1 VSFISFF
8 IVYELNFIS
17 HIYIGAYHCISMQT
31 NAYAVADVAELCGV
45 HRNTVYN
52 WIKNRR
58 LNSVRISQKRQF
70 IRPEEMKRF
79 VDANL
84 IDAQVG

>member
-1 VSFISFF
+1 MLHYI
-8 IVYELNFIS
+8 N
-17 HIYIGAYHCISMQT
+17 HIYIVAYHCISMHT
-31 NAYAVADVAELCGV
+31 NAYTVADVAEQCGV

-58 LNSVRISQKRQF
+58 LNTVRISRKRQF
-70 IRPEEMKRF
+70 IRAEEMKRF

-84 IDAQVG
+84 IDAQVV